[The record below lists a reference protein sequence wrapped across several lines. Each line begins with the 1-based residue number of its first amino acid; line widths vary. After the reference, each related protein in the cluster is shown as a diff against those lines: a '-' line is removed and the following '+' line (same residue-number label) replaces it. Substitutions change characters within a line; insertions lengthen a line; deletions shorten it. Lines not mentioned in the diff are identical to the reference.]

1 MRTISLHKGF
11 HCLQCLRDLQPS
23 SDRQAT
29 FSPFWNY
36 ISKSH
41 PSQLKTMLTLPLY
54 HSTQRILCLVLLVPI
69 STVALGQET
78 SSKQITADQE
88 LTELLDQVW
97 DFELESSPLLATNV
111 GDARGQDRLADDS
124 PEAIEKRANR
134 RSEFLA
140 KLIAVRVEDLSE
152 VKRIDHELL
161 RQRLEGQLADFRFNT
176 HLMPINNRG
185 GFHIRFPE
193 LPRVMAPRSEQDF
206 TNYIARLRDFDRYT
220 DQQIDLLRGG
230 INAGLVQPAIIMR
243 DSLSQVESH
252 IVDDLSKSLFLTNIA
267 AESKSNLGRER
278 WKQIRDQIEDALR
291 LSVIPAY
298 QRFADFLKT
307 EYLPACRGP
316 VGASAMP
323 MGREFY
329 LDRIQRFT
337 TIKISPEELH
347 QTGVSENARIR
358 AEMELIK
365 QKVDFQG
372 TLDDFLEHL
381 RTDPKFYAKSA
392 EELMQT
398 AALILKRADGR
409 LPELF
414 GHLPRIPYGLREIPA
429 YVAPQT
435 TAAYYWPPAT
445 DGTRGGVYYLNTY
458 NLSSRP
464 LYQLEALSLHEAV
477 PGHHLQLAIQAELE
491 DLHPI
496 SRESNFTAF
505 IEGWALY
512 SERLGK
518 DIGFYKDP
526 YQDFGRLSMEAWR
539 ASRLVVDTGLHW
551 LGWSRQKAIAYM
563 TANTALSPHNIV
575 AEVDRYIG
583 WPGQALAY
591 KTGELAISRI
601 RRQAEKTLGEEF
613 DLRSFHDRVL
623 EAGSIPLPMLEQRIR
638 QWVDE
643 QRKTEESESE

>member
-1 MRTISLHKGF
+1 MHNMRIFVPAHRFFLSG
-11 HCLQCLRDLQPS
+11 
-23 SDRQAT
+23 
-29 FSPFWNY
+29 
-36 ISKSH
+36 
-41 PSQLKTMLTLPLY
+41 
-54 HSTQRILCLVLLVPI
+54 LVLLFVNSVDGQEI
-69 STVALGQET
+69 STEPNQ
-78 SSKQITADQE
+78 SDQT
-88 LTELLDQVW
+88 LTQLLDTVW
-97 DFELESSPLLATNV
+97 EFELESSPFLATNV
-111 GDARGQDRLADDS
+111 GDPRGQDRLSDDS
-124 PEAIEKRANR
+124 LEAIQSRADQRARFLEKLNA
-134 RSEFLA
+134 
-140 KLIAVRVEDLSE
+140 IPVEKLSE
-152 VKRIDHELL
+152 SRQIDRELL
-161 RQRLEGQLADFRFNT
+161 RQRLEGQLADFRFQT

-193 LPRVMAPRSEQDF
+193 LPRMMSPRSEVDF
-206 TNYIARLRDFDRYT
+206 ANYIARLQDFDRYT
-220 DQQIDLLRGG
+220 NQQIELLRGG
-230 INAGLVQPAIIMR
+230 IDAGLVQPAIIMR

-252 IVDDLSKSLFLTNIA
+252 IVDDLSESLFLKNIA
-267 AESKSNLGRER
+267 TESKTNLGPES
-278 WKQIRDQIEDALR
+278 WSKIRVQIESALDS
-291 LSVIPAY
+291 SVIPAY
-298 QRFADFLKT
+298 QRFAEFLRT

-329 LDRIQRFT
+329 LDRIRRFT
-337 TIKISPEELH
+337 TIQISPEELH
-347 QTGVSENARIR
+347 QTGLRENARIR

-365 QKVDFQG
+365 QNVEFKG
-372 TLDDFLEHL
+372 TLDEFLEHL
-381 RTDPKFYAKSA
+381 RTEPRFYAKTA

-398 AALILKRADGR
+398 TALILKRADGR

-477 PGHHLQLAIQAELE
+477 PGHHLQLAIQAELQ

-496 SRESNFTAF
+496 SRESNNTAF

-518 DIGFYKDP
+518 EIGFYKDP

-539 ASRLVVDTGLHW
+539 ASRLVVDTGIHW
-551 LGWSRQKAIAYM
+551 MGWSRQRAIDYM

-591 KTGELAISRI
+591 KTGELAISRL
-601 RRQAEKTLGEEF
+601 RQEAEQKLGGNF
-613 DLRSFHDRVL
+613 DVRSFHDRVL
-623 EAGSIPLPMLEQRIR
+623 EAGSIPLPLLEKRIS
-638 QWVDE
+638 QWVGDQLE
-643 QRKTEESESE
+643 THNPNREARNRKR

>member
-1 MRTISLHKGF
+1 
-11 HCLQCLRDLQPS
+11 
-23 SDRQAT
+23 
-29 FSPFWNY
+29 
-36 ISKSH
+36 
-41 PSQLKTMLTLPLY
+41 ML
-54 HSTQRILCLVLLVPI
+54 LL
-69 STVALGQET
+69 SEVALAQET
-78 SSKQITADQE
+78 TSQQIIADQK

-97 DFELESSPLLATNV
+97 NFELESSPLLATNI
-111 GDARGQDRLADDS
+111 GDPRGQDHLADDS
-124 PEAIEKRANR
+124 LSAIQARAVR
-134 RSEFLA
+134 RSKFLET
-140 KLIAVRVEDLSE
+140 LEAVLVDDLSE
-152 VKRIDHELL
+152 GKQIDHELL
-161 RQRLEGQLADFRFNT
+161 RRRLEGQIADFRFKT

-193 LPRVMAPRSEQDF
+193 LPRVMAPKSEGDF
-206 TNYIARLRDFDRYT
+206 ANYIARLKDFDRYT
-220 DQQIDLLRGG
+220 NQQIELLRGG
-230 INAGLVQPAIIMR
+230 IKAGLVQPAIIMR

-252 IVDDLSKSLFLTNIA
+252 LVEDLTKSLFLTNIA
-267 AESKSNLGRER
+267 AESKSNLGAQR
-278 WKQIRDQIEDALR
+278 WAPINQQIEDALKQ
-291 LSVIPAY
+291 SVIPAY
-298 QRFADFLKT
+298 QRFADFLRS

-337 TIKISPEELH
+337 TIEISPEELH

-358 AEMELIK
+358 SDMELIK
-365 QKVDFQG
+365 QKVDFDG
-372 TLDDFLEHL
+372 TLDEFLEHL

-477 PGHHLQLAIQAELE
+477 PGHHLQLAIQAELAN
-491 DLHPI
+491 LHPI

-518 DIGFYKDP
+518 EIGFYKDP

-551 LGWSRQKAIAYM
+551 MGWSRQQAIDYM

-591 KTGELAISRI
+591 KTGEIAISRI
-601 RRQAEKTLGEEF
+601 RRQAEQELGDNF
-613 DLRSFHDRVL
+613 DVRSFHDRVL
-623 EAGSIPLPMLEQRIR
+623 EAGSIPLPMLEQRIN
-638 QWVDE
+638 QWINQQHASRAKE
-643 QRKTEESESE
+643 NQSEPQRAE

>member
-1 MRTISLHKGF
+1 MLNLI
-11 HCLQCLRDLQPS
+11 
-23 SDRQAT
+23 
-29 FSPFWNY
+29 
-36 ISKSH
+36 ISKT
-41 PSQLKTMLTLPLY
+41 QRRFLFLVTML
-54 HSTQRILCLVLLVPI
+54 LL
-69 STVALGQET
+69 SEVALAQET
-78 SSKQITADQE
+78 TSQQIIADQK

-97 DFELESSPLLATNV
+97 NFELESSPLLATNI
-111 GDARGQDRLADDS
+111 GDPRGQDHLADDS
-124 PEAIEKRANR
+124 LSAIQARAVR
-134 RSEFLA
+134 RSKFLET
-140 KLIAVRVEDLSE
+140 LEAVLVDDLSE
-152 VKRIDHELL
+152 GKQIDHELL
-161 RQRLEGQLADFRFNT
+161 RRRLEGQIADFRFKT

-193 LPRVMAPRSEQDF
+193 LPRVMAPKSEGDF
-206 TNYIARLRDFDRYT
+206 ANYIARLKDFDRYT
-220 DQQIDLLRGG
+220 NQQIELLRGG
-230 INAGLVQPAIIMR
+230 IKAGLVQPAIIMR

-252 IVDDLSKSLFLTNIA
+252 LVEDLTKSLFLTNIA
-267 AESKSNLGRER
+267 AESKSNLGAQR
-278 WKQIRDQIEDALR
+278 WAPINQQIEDALKQ
-291 LSVIPAY
+291 SVIPAY
-298 QRFADFLKT
+298 QRFADFLRS

-337 TIKISPEELH
+337 TIEISPEELH

-358 AEMELIK
+358 SDMELIK
-365 QKVDFQG
+365 QKVDFDG
-372 TLDDFLEHL
+372 TLDEFLEHL

-477 PGHHLQLAIQAELE
+477 PGHHLQLAIQAELAN
-491 DLHPI
+491 LHPI

-518 DIGFYKDP
+518 EIGFYKDP

-551 LGWSRQKAIAYM
+551 MGWSRQQAIDYM

-591 KTGELAISRI
+591 KTGEIAISRI
-601 RRQAEKTLGEEF
+601 RRQAEQELGDNF
-613 DLRSFHDRVL
+613 DVRSFHDRVL
-623 EAGSIPLPMLEQRIR
+623 EAGSIPLPMLEQRIN
-638 QWVDE
+638 QWINQQHASRAKE
-643 QRKTEESESE
+643 NQSEPQRAE

>member
-1 MRTISLHKGF
+1 M
-11 HCLQCLRDLQPS
+11 
-23 SDRQAT
+23 
-29 FSPFWNY
+29 
-36 ISKSH
+36 
-41 PSQLKTMLTLPLY
+41 PL
-54 HSTQRILCLVLLVPI
+54 LVLSAVG
-69 STVALGQET
+69 LGKENPT
-78 SSKQITADQE
+78 KQITADQT
-88 LTELLDQVW
+88 LTDLLDQVW

-111 GDARGQDRLADDS
+111 GDPRGQNRLADDS
-124 PEAIEKRANR
+124 LRAIQKRADQ
-134 RSEFLA
+134 RSEFLE
-140 KLIAVRVEDLSE
+140 KLNEISVDDLNE
-152 VKRIDHELL
+152 GKRIDHELL
-161 RQRLEGQLADFRFNT
+161 RQRLKGQLADFRFNT

-185 GFHIRFPE
+185 GFHISFPE
-193 LPRVMAPRSEQDF
+193 LPRVMAPKSEQDF
-206 TNYIARLRDFDRYT
+206 VNYVARLKDFGRFT
-220 DQQIDLLRGG
+220 NQQIDLLRGG
-230 INAGLVQPAIIMR
+230 IEVGLVQPAIIMR

-252 IVDDLSKSLFLTNIA
+252 IVKDPAESLLLTNIA
-267 AESKSNLGRER
+267 VESSNSLKPESWDRIQKEI
-278 WKQIRDQIEDALR
+278 KDAIRT
-291 LSVIPAY
+291 SVIPAY
-298 QRFADFLKT
+298 QQFANFLTT

-316 VGASAMP
+316 VGAAAMP
-323 MGREFY
+323 NGREFY
-329 LDRIQRFT
+329 LDRIERFT

-347 QTGVSENARIR
+347 QTGVRENARIR
-358 AEMELIK
+358 AEMKLIK
-365 QKVDFQG
+365 QQVDFEG
-372 TLDDFLEHL
+372 TLDEFLEHL
-381 RTDPKFYAKSA
+381 RTDPKYYAKSA

-414 GHLPRIPYGLREIPA
+414 GHLPRIPYGLREIPD

-445 DGTRGGVYYLNTY
+445 DGSRGGFYYLNTY

-518 DIGFYKDP
+518 DIGFYTDP

-551 LGWSRQKAIAYM
+551 MGWSRQQAIDYM

-591 KTGELAISRI
+591 KTGELAIRRI
-601 RRQAEKTLGEEF
+601 RQKAEQALGDSF
-613 DLRSFHDRVL
+613 DIRSFHDRVL
-623 EAGSIPLPMLEQRIR
+623 EAGSIPLPMLEKRID

-643 QRKTEESESE
+643 QRTPDVKQPR

>member
-1 MRTISLHKGF
+1 MHNMRIFVPAHRFFLSG
-11 HCLQCLRDLQPS
+11 
-23 SDRQAT
+23 
-29 FSPFWNY
+29 
-36 ISKSH
+36 
-41 PSQLKTMLTLPLY
+41 
-54 HSTQRILCLVLLVPI
+54 LVLLFVNSVDGKEI
-69 STVALGQET
+69 STEPNQ
-78 SSKQITADQE
+78 SDQT
-88 LTELLDQVW
+88 LTQLLDTVW
-97 DFELESSPLLATNV
+97 EFELESSPFLATNV
-111 GDARGQDRLADDS
+111 GDPRGQDRLSDDS
-124 PEAIEKRANR
+124 LEAIQSRADQRARFLEKLNAIP
-134 RSEFLA
+134 A
-140 KLIAVRVEDLSE
+140 GKLSE
-152 VKRIDHELL
+152 SRQIDRELL
-161 RQRLEGQLADFRFNT
+161 RQRLEGQLADFRFQT

-193 LPRVMAPRSEQDF
+193 LPRMMSPRSEVDF
-206 TNYIARLRDFDRYT
+206 ANYIARLQDFDRYT
-220 DQQIDLLRGG
+220 NQQIELLRGG
-230 INAGLVQPAIIMR
+230 IEAGLVQPAIIMR

-252 IVDDLSKSLFLTNIA
+252 IVDDLSESLFLKNIA
-267 AESKSNLGRER
+267 TESKTNLGPES
-278 WKQIRDQIEDALR
+278 WSKIRIQIESALDS
-291 LSVIPAY
+291 SVIPAY
-298 QRFADFLKT
+298 QRFAEFLQT

-329 LDRIQRFT
+329 LDRIRRFT
-337 TIKISPEELH
+337 TIQISPEELH
-347 QTGVSENARIR
+347 QTGLRENARIR
-358 AEMELIK
+358 TEMELIK
-365 QKVDFQG
+365 QNVEFKG
-372 TLDDFLEHL
+372 TLDEFLEHL
-381 RTDPKFYAKSA
+381 RTEPRFYAKTA

-398 AALILKRADGR
+398 TALILKRADGR

-477 PGHHLQLAIQAELE
+477 PGHHLQLAIQAELQ

-496 SRESNFTAF
+496 SRESNNTAF

-512 SERLGK
+512 SERIGK
-518 DIGFYKDP
+518 EIGFYKDP

-539 ASRLVVDTGLHW
+539 ASRLVVDTGIHW
-551 LGWSRQKAIAYM
+551 MGWSRQRAIDYM

-591 KTGELAISRI
+591 KTGELAISRL
-601 RRQAEKTLGEEF
+601 RQEAEKKLGGNF
-613 DLRSFHDRVL
+613 DVRSFHDRVL
-623 EAGSIPLPMLEQRIR
+623 EAGSIPLPLLEKRIS
-638 QWVDE
+638 QWVGE
-643 QRKTEESESE
+643 QLETQNPNREARNRKQ

>member
-1 MRTISLHKGF
+1 MHNMRIFVPAHRFFLFG
-11 HCLQCLRDLQPS
+11 
-23 SDRQAT
+23 
-29 FSPFWNY
+29 
-36 ISKSH
+36 
-41 PSQLKTMLTLPLY
+41 
-54 HSTQRILCLVLLVPI
+54 LVLLFVNSVDGQEI
-69 STVALGQET
+69 STEPNQ
-78 SSKQITADQE
+78 SDQT
-88 LTELLDQVW
+88 LTQLLDTVW
-97 DFELESSPLLATNV
+97 EFELESSPFLATNV
-111 GDARGQDRLADDS
+111 GDPRGQDRLSDDS
-124 PEAIEKRANR
+124 LEAIQSRADQRARFLEKLNAIP
-134 RSEFLA
+134 A
-140 KLIAVRVEDLSE
+140 GKLSE
-152 VKRIDHELL
+152 SRQIDRELL
-161 RQRLEGQLADFRFNT
+161 RQRLEGQLADFRFQT

-193 LPRVMAPRSEQDF
+193 LPRMMSPRSEVDF
-206 TNYIARLRDFDRYT
+206 ANYIARLQDFDRYT
-220 DQQIDLLRGG
+220 NQQIELLRGG
-230 INAGLVQPAIIMR
+230 IEAGLVQPAIIMR

-252 IVDDLSKSLFLTNIA
+252 IVDDLSESLFLKNIA
-267 AESKSNLGRER
+267 TESKTNLGPES
-278 WKQIRDQIEDALR
+278 WSKIRIQIESALDS
-291 LSVIPAY
+291 SVIPAY
-298 QRFADFLKT
+298 QRFAEFLQT

-329 LDRIQRFT
+329 LDRIRRFT
-337 TIKISPEELH
+337 TIQISPEELH
-347 QTGVSENARIR
+347 QTGLRENARIR
-358 AEMELIK
+358 TEMELIK
-365 QKVDFQG
+365 QNVEFKG
-372 TLDDFLEHL
+372 TLDEFLEHL
-381 RTDPKFYAKSA
+381 RTEPRFYAKTA

-398 AALILKRADGR
+398 TALILKRADGR

-477 PGHHLQLAIQAELE
+477 PGHHLQLAIQAELQ

-496 SRESNFTAF
+496 SRESNNTAF

-512 SERLGK
+512 SERIGK
-518 DIGFYKDP
+518 EIGFYKDP

-539 ASRLVVDTGLHW
+539 ASRLVVDTGIHW
-551 LGWSRQKAIAYM
+551 MGWSRQRAIDYM

-591 KTGELAISRI
+591 KTGELAISRL
-601 RRQAEKTLGEEF
+601 RQEAEKKLGGNF
-613 DLRSFHDRVL
+613 DVRSFHDRVL
-623 EAGSIPLPMLEQRIR
+623 EAGSIPLPLLEKRIS
-638 QWVDE
+638 QWVGE
-643 QRKTEESESE
+643 QLETQNPNREARNRKQ

>member
-1 MRTISLHKGF
+1 MQT
-11 HCLQCLRDLQPS
+11 LRINMLNLI
-23 SDRQAT
+23 T
-29 FSPFWNY
+29 FNSTQY
-36 ISKSH
+36 ISIAVSFF
-41 PSQLKTMLTLPLY
+41 LF
-54 HSTQRILCLVLLVPI
+54 
-69 STVALGQET
+69 STVVVAQEQKPERAT
-78 SSKQITADQE
+78 PDQK

-97 DFELESSPLLATNV
+97 DFELESAPLLATNV
-111 GDARGQDRLADDS
+111 GDPRGQDRLADDS
-124 PEAIEKRANR
+124 LDAIQQRADR
-134 RSEFLA
+134 RAEFL
-140 KLIAVRVEDLSE
+140 KQLEAVSVDNLSE
-152 VKRIDHELL
+152 GKRIDHELL
-161 RQRLEGQLADFRFNT
+161 RQRLEGQLANYRFNT

-185 GFHIRFPE
+185 GFHISFPE
-193 LPRVMAPRSEQDF
+193 LPRVMALRSEEDF
-206 TNYIARLRDFDRYT
+206 ANYIARLRDFDRYT
-220 DQQIDLLRGG
+220 NQQISLLRGG
-230 INAGLVQPAIIMR
+230 IKTGLVQPAIIMR

-252 IVDDLSKSLFLTNIA
+252 IVEDLSKSLLLTNIA
-267 AESKSNLGRER
+267 AESKNSLDPKR
-278 WKQIRDQIEDALR
+278 WIQIKADIEDALKS
-291 LSVIPAY
+291 SVIPAY
-298 QRFADFLKT
+298 QRFANFLKT

-347 QTGVSENARIR
+347 QTGLRENARIR
-358 AEMELIK
+358 TEMEQIK
-365 QKVDFQG
+365 QKVKFEG
-372 TLDDFLEHL
+372 SLDEFLEHL
-381 RTDPKFYAKSA
+381 RTDPKFYAESA

-445 DGTRGGVYYLNTY
+445 DGSRGGFYYLNTY

-491 DLHPI
+491 NLHPI

-551 LGWSRQKAIAYM
+551 MGWSRQQAIDYM

-601 RRQAEKTLGEEF
+601 RRRAEKILGNNF
-613 DLRSFHDRVL
+613 DVRSFHDRVL
-623 EAGSIPLPMLEQRIR
+623 ETGSIPLPLLEKRID
-638 QWVDE
+638 QWIDE
-643 QRKTEESESE
+643 QRKSEGNESQSAK

>member
-1 MRTISLHKGF
+1 MHNMRIFVPAHRFFLSG
-11 HCLQCLRDLQPS
+11 
-23 SDRQAT
+23 
-29 FSPFWNY
+29 
-36 ISKSH
+36 
-41 PSQLKTMLTLPLY
+41 
-54 HSTQRILCLVLLVPI
+54 LVLLFVNSVDGQEI
-69 STVALGQET
+69 STEPNQ
-78 SSKQITADQE
+78 SDQT
-88 LTELLDQVW
+88 LTQLLDTVW
-97 DFELESSPLLATNV
+97 EFELESSPFLATNV
-111 GDARGQDRLADDS
+111 GDPRGQDRLSDDS
-124 PEAIEKRANR
+124 LEAIQSRADQRARFLEKLNA
-134 RSEFLA
+134 
-140 KLIAVRVEDLSE
+140 IPVEKLSE
-152 VKRIDHELL
+152 SRQIDRELL
-161 RQRLEGQLADFRFNT
+161 RQRLEGQLADFRFQT

-193 LPRVMAPRSEQDF
+193 LPRMMSPRSEVDF
-206 TNYIARLRDFDRYT
+206 ANYIARLQDFDRYT
-220 DQQIDLLRGG
+220 NQQIELLRGG
-230 INAGLVQPAIIMR
+230 IEAGLVQPAIIMR

-252 IVDDLSKSLFLTNIA
+252 IVDDLSESLFLKNIA
-267 AESKSNLGRER
+267 TESKTNLGPES
-278 WKQIRDQIEDALR
+278 WSKIRVQIESALDS
-291 LSVIPAY
+291 SVIPAY
-298 QRFADFLKT
+298 QRFAEFLRT

-329 LDRIQRFT
+329 LDRIRRFT
-337 TIKISPEELH
+337 TIQISPEELH
-347 QTGVSENARIR
+347 QTGLRENARIR

-365 QKVDFQG
+365 QNVEFKG
-372 TLDDFLEHL
+372 TLDEFLEHL
-381 RTDPKFYAKSA
+381 RTEPRFYAKTA

-398 AALILKRADGR
+398 TALILKRADGR

-477 PGHHLQLAIQAELE
+477 PGHHLQLAIQAELQ

-496 SRESNFTAF
+496 SRESNNTAF

-518 DIGFYKDP
+518 EIGFYKDP

-539 ASRLVVDTGLHW
+539 ASRLVVDTGIHW
-551 LGWSRQKAIAYM
+551 MGWSRQRAIDYM

-591 KTGELAISRI
+591 KTGELAISRL
-601 RRQAEKTLGEEF
+601 RQEAEQKLGGNF
-613 DLRSFHDRVL
+613 DVRSFHDRVL
-623 EAGSIPLPMLEQRIR
+623 EAGSIPLPLLEKRIS
-638 QWVDE
+638 QWVGDQLE
-643 QRKTEESESE
+643 THNPNREARNRKR